1 MTRPNKLRWE
11 TTFPDETLLI
21 ADGEAVWNVDT
32 FVEQVTVLSQESAI
46 KDNPIVLLTASDNAT
61 WSQFSITELNVSVE
75 DEALRSFQVTPNEV
89 GGQIKTLTLMFNS
102 LGNLAA
108 LNMLDTQQQISTLV
122 FDNVE
127 TRFVLAADTFAVDVP
142 DSFIVDDQR

>member
-1 MTRPNKLRWE
+1 
-11 TTFPDETLLI
+11 
-21 ADGEAVWNVDT
+21 
-32 FVEQVTVLSQESAI
+32 
-46 KDNPIVLLTASDNAT
+46 
-61 WSQFSITELNVSVE
+61 SVE

-89 GGQIKTLTLMFNS
+89 GGQIKTLTLTFNS